1 MKKYLAKLNE
11 TAMEDIGKNKRL
23 PELVLQLDQQRSEQ
37 HKQPCAH
44 QLLNHHKYG
53 KIFQVV
59 STES

>member
-1 MKKYLAKLNE
+1 
-11 TAMEDIGKNKRL
+11 MEDIGKNERL
-23 PELVLQLDQQRSEQ
+23 LELVLQPDRQRSEP

>member
-1 MKKYLAKLNE
+1 
-11 TAMEDIGKNKRL
+11 MEDIGKNKRL

-37 HKQPCAH
+37 HKQRCAH
-44 QLLNHHKYG
+44 QLLIRHKYG